1 MNRTFR
7 LLHYVAVMFPPGSHL
22 PQALALFAAIY
33 CSLQV
38 LSGIGPL
45 SFGWRTAVGAGTV
58 VIALLLVRLYDDVRD
73 APADAV
79 LGRAGDPRY
88 IARPTVTGLVSVPEV
103 RGLVAA
109 LSIAVVTLNLVWGG
123 PRTRIVT
130 LAGFAITWL
139 AFRWFFVPSLSG
151 KAPPLATLARK
162 SLTILVSGYVVAV
175 FADERNVAQLSA
187 WAWLLLLAPCFE
199 AAAWEVSRKIRAPS
213 DETDYGTYS
222 KVLGPRRSAALTIC
236 FVALSLLCLLPIARL
251 AGVGWAY
258 PAALVGAALI
268 VIVASARFMRRPTR
282 DRANLRPYTEL
293 FGAVANGGLAVA
305 LFVRHGLVI
314 R

>member
-1 MNRTFR
+1 MTRTFR
-7 LLHYVAVMFPPGSHL
+7 LLRYVAVMFPPGSHL

-45 SFGWRTAVGAGTV
+45 SLGWGTAVGAGTV

-73 APADAV
+73 APADA
-79 LGRAGDPRY
+79 LLARAGDPRY
-88 IARPTVTGLVSVPEV
+88 VGRPTVTGLVSVPEV

-109 LSIAVVTLNLVWGG
+109 LSIAVMTLNLVWGG
-123 PRTRIVT
+123 PRARIVA

-139 AFRWFFVPSLSG
+139 AFRWFFIPSMSG

-175 FADERNVAQLSA
+175 FADERHVVQLSA
-187 WAWLLLLAPCFE
+187 WVWPLMLAPCFE
-199 AAAWEVSRKIRAPS
+199 AAAWEVSRKIRAPG

-222 KVLGPRRSAALTIC
+222 KVLGPRRSAALTVC
-236 FVALSLLCLLPIARL
+236 FVALALLCLLPIARVVGL
-251 AGVGWAY
+251 GWAY
-258 PAALVGAALI
+258 PAALVGAAAL
-268 VIVASARFMRRPTR
+268 VVVASARFIWRPTR
-282 DRANLRPYTEL
+282 DRANLRPYAEL
-293 FGAVANGGLAVA
+293 FGAVANGGLAAA
-305 LFVRHGLVI
+305 LFFRHGVVI